1 MAIKIKNVSTSLIS
15 LYLPAIRFNRELMP
29 GREIPVSDEE
39 YEELTFDTG
48 FMSLVNGHYLKITG
62 VEEEQQVEVVE
73 NVVEASEIEKML
85 VENDVTKFA
94 KFIPSAT
101 EAERESAVTL
111 AVEHKITNAGIVAL
125 IKKYCDVDIIQ
136 AIAAKHDAEEK

>member
-1 MAIKIKNVSTSLIS
+1 MGIKIKNVSTSLIS
-15 LYLPAIRFNRELMP
+15 LYLPTIHFNRELMP

-85 VENDVTKFA
+85 VENNVTKFA

-125 IKKYCDVDIIQ
+125 IKKYCDVDVIQ